1 MSLHAI
7 GTSIAST
14 GILPQ
19 VTFGGSGHKKSGETN
34 PGASGSS
41 TIGQIP
47 VGTGQNL
54 LESAL
59 QSLEQAIGA
68 QNGASAASTASGTAG
83 TVGTAGTSAVGA
95 ATAASTATSAQ
106 SGASVTSAS
115 TTIAG
120 ATPAVALN
128 LQGFLHSLFSAL
140 RADGAGADSSTT
152 AAAATATGN
161 TASGTSATGSSATG
175 SSASQYQ
182 GSLVSSLQT
191 LIQQLSGGAPS
202 SPATANLSSSFNSLV
217 QGLSANTAVAGTGS
231 AAKTATSSSGTTAS
245 TAQLTNF
252 LNGLLQKIQG
262 NGSQAPSLL
271 GSHVNANV

>member
-68 QNGASAASTASGTAG
+68 QNGASTASTASTAS
-83 TVGTAGTSAVGA
+83 GTAGTSAVGA

-152 AAAATATGN
+152 AAAVTATGN
-161 TASGTSATGSSATG
+161 TASGTSATG

>member
-68 QNGASAASTASGTAG
+68 QNGASAASTASTAS
-83 TVGTAGTSAVGA
+83 GTAGTSAVGA